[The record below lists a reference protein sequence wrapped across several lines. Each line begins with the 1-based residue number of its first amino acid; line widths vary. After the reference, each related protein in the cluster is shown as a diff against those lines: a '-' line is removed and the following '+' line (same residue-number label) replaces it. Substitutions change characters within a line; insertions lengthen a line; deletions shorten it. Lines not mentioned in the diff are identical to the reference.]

1 MSREQSARDAV
12 QALVPDDTIIDVALT
27 YPRGY
32 TKSQAYG
39 MAAGSLIGGSDFVGV
54 GAVVGSSVG
63 GRIFTNLKELP
74 PTIVLAV
81 SDTAVYTLGRN
92 KMGLVGGW
100 DKLIKMVQ
108 FDRSTLR
115 TDVRQRAVTFEIT
128 LTDIE
133 HDVSVELEAKRLGNL
148 GVKAVTALL
157 TSDHKVALDD
167 ETVRDGRPDETSGGA
182 VT

>member
-1 MSREQSARDAV
+1 MSREESAHDAV
-12 QALVPDDTIIDVALT
+12 QALIPDDTILDVALT

-54 GAVVGSSVG
+54 GAVVGSAVG

-81 SDTAVYTLGRN
+81 SETAVYTLGRN

-100 DKLIKMVQ
+100 DKLTKMVR

-115 TDVRQRAVTFEIT
+115 TDLHQTVLTLEIT
-128 LTDIE
+128 LTDTE
-133 HDVSVELEAKRLGNL
+133 HDVFVELEAKRLGNL
-148 GVKAVTALL
+148 GIKEITELL
-157 TSDHKVALDD
+157 TAD
-167 ETVRDGRPDETSGGA
+167 
-182 VT
+182 

>member
-12 QALVPDDTIIDVALT
+12 QGLIADDTIIDVALT
-27 YPRGY
+27 YPRGF

-39 MAAGSLIGGSDFVGV
+39 MAAGSLIGGDDFVGIGLV
-54 GAVVGSSVG
+54 AGSAVG
-63 GRIFTNLKELP
+63 GKIFTNLKELP

-100 DKLIKMVQ
+100 DKLTKMVR
-108 FDRSTLR
+108 FDRATLR
-115 TDVRQRAVTFEIT
+115 TDVRQRAVTLEIT
-128 LTDIE
+128 LTDTE

-148 GVKAVTALL
+148 GIKTITELL
-157 TSDHKVALDD
+157 TSA
-167 ETVRDGRPDETSGGA
+167 
-182 VT
+182 